1 MYIILAQARNIFNI
15 FGKIYIKVFTSR
27 YFFVIIG
34 VEIIK
39 AKSEVPMAKR
49 VVITIAR
56 QYGSGGREIGEKVA
70 EALGIPLYDKEI
82 ITDAASKGDLNTDI
96 IKNADESAANSL
108 LYTLAMG
115 SNIAGTTMHFG
126 YKMPINDRLFIL
138 QSELIKEYAQK
149 GSCVIIG
156 RCGDYVLRDTK
167 DVLRIFIYGD
177 LENRKARIA
186 ERHPEI
192 KSSQI
197 VDVINKTDKRRA
209 SYYNFYT
216 GNKWG
221 KYDNYDMAI
230 NSSTLGI
237 DGTAAIIVASAKKLL
252 EE

>member
-1 MYIILAQARNIFNI
+1 MSKKII
-15 FGKIYIKVFTSR
+15 
-27 YFFVIIG
+27 
-34 VEIIK
+34 
-39 AKSEVPMAKR
+39 
-49 VVITIAR
+49 ITIAR
-56 QYGSGGREIGEKVA
+56 QFGSGGREIGEKIA
-70 EALGIPLYDKEI
+70 EALGFPLIDKELI
-82 ITDAASKGDLNTDI
+82 KDAASKGELNEEI
-96 IKNADESAANSL
+96 IRSADESAANSL

-115 SNIAGTTMHFG
+115 SNVLGTTIHFG
-126 YKMPINDRLFIL
+126 YKMPINDKLFIL
-138 QSELIKEYAQK
+138 QSEAIKEYAAK

-156 RCGDYVLRDTK
+156 RCADYVLREEPN
-167 DVLRIFIYGD
+167 LFRIFIYGD
-177 LENRKARIA
+177 IDHRRERVA

-237 DGTAAIIVASAKKLL
+237 EGTANIIAASAKKLM
-252 EE
+252 ED

>member
-1 MYIILAQARNIFNI
+1 
-15 FGKIYIKVFTSR
+15 
-27 YFFVIIG
+27 
-34 VEIIK
+34 
-39 AKSEVPMAKR
+39 MAKKII
-49 VVITIAR
+49 ITIAR

-70 EALGIPLYDKEI
+70 ELLNIPLFDKQL
-82 ITDAASKGDLNTDI
+82 ITDAASKGNLSEEI
-96 IKNADESAANSL
+96 IKRTDETAANSL

-115 SNIAGTTMHFG
+115 SNVVGTTMHFG
-126 YKMPINDRLFIL
+126 YKMPINDKLFVL
-138 QSELIKEYAQK
+138 QAEVIKEYANK

-156 RCGDYVLRDTK
+156 RCADYVLRDEEN
-167 DVLRIFIYGD
+167 VFRIFVYGD
-177 LENRKARIA
+177 LDHRKARVA

-197 VDVINKTDKRRA
+197 VDVINKTDRRRA

-237 DGTAAIIVASAKKLL
+237 LGTAKIIARCAEKLMQDD
-252 EE
+252 